1 MSCLRIVECQQCN
14 NTVCC
19 AKKNAF
25 MVNLCRH
32 QEQNVLR
39 SFFFVKCPIFLSDF
53 NKIWGFS
60 TDIHK
65 VPSIKIHR
73 NPSNG
78 SGVDMDR
85 QANRGQTDMT
95 RLIGSFHYHANALF
109 VLLLPRFH
117 LRKQK
122 AAVACHLFARDFH
135 KIQ

>member
-1 MSCLRIVECQQCN
+1 MLR
-14 NTVCC
+14 
-19 AKKNAF
+19 KKKRVYGESVSPPRTKRTQIF
-25 MVNLCRH
+25 
-32 QEQNVLR
+32 
-39 SFFFVKCPIFLSDF
+39 FFFVKCPIFLSDF